1 MNIPSFLL
9 QPEPGQIIQIYV
21 RHRRVDFRYG
31 FCRAIHHAG
40 RYVQF
45 VGGFRR
51 REDPSMTTRWAES
64 CDFGIQPFERFS
76 FDLATEAEWMSLNKP
91 PQSSP

>member
-31 FCRAIHHAG
+31 FCRGIHHAG

-45 VGGFRR
+45 VGGFRC
-51 REDPSMTTRWAES
+51 RENPSMSLRWAEPHS
-64 CDFGIQPFERFS
+64 FGIQPFERFS
-76 FDLATEAEWMSLNKP
+76 FELAPEAEWMSLNKP
-91 PQSSP
+91 PQKI